1 MINILMQMIDDKHID
16 GKTIISLVH
25 NFIQSG
31 GVHSTQRGKNLL
43 VAWVQVTKIIVM
55 ANMMI
60 IEEQI

>member
-1 MINILMQMIDDKHID
+1 MIDDKHID

-25 NFIQSG
+25 NFIQSW